1 MQTDITIVL
10 EKCPDTDTV
19 IVDSFLING
28 TEVNVT
34 GYEIGQG
41 SVDDTGDIPLVT
53 LTLAPSSL
61 STVTGDGFN

>member
-10 EKCPDTDTV
+10 EKCDDGVV

-34 GYEIGQG
+34 NYEIAEGG
-41 SVDDTGDIPLVT
+41 IGDTGNVPLVT
-53 LTLAPSSL
+53 LTLAPSAL
-61 STVTGDGFN
+61 NTVMVGY